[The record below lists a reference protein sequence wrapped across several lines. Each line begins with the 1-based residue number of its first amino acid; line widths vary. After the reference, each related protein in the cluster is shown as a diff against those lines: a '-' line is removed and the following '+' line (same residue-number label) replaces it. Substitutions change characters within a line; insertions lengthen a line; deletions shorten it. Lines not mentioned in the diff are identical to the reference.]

1 MDKYL
6 LEILKEVNTI
16 IIPGLGALTI
26 TDATSGEIMFMPYL
40 KHDDGELSKYIAEK
54 EGMEENDAKN
64 LIAKYV
70 REILNTLD
78 KGETYDMF
86 KFGSFFKDDAGDIQF
101 KNWDSLDKDIQNVNP
116 EQHETVEATV
126 PVEDNTT
133 EEQQPEEEVVEETEE
148 KVPEIKEAE
157 AEKTEEVV
165 SNEKENIEEIPPI
178 IPIESKNDEI
188 TTESV
193 VKEEKTAPKEEE
205 KQFNILEQEERA
217 ATQAKLDA
225 LKAKKEEK
233 HKKKRGAM
241 FYVLIVFAVLIISAS
256 GYIMYDF
263 DTAKEYLP
271 FLASNSEEVDRE
283 SELEKM
289 KELLGKE
296 NEATNES
303 NDTIAET
310 TVDQVQP
317 EESVVEEEY
326 IPEEIVVEKEPE
338 PVVEE
343 KIPEVKNIP
352 APVSGGTYH
361 IIAGTFSSSEN
372 AEKYIS
378 NLNAQGISGSV
389 VEESGMYQ
397 VSLGSYNSR
406 QEAKNA
412 LANMNISIK
421 ARVHKVD

>member
-165 SNEKENIEEIPPI
+165 SSEKENIEEIPPI

-193 VKEEKTAPKEEE
+193 VKEEKTTPKEEE

-263 DTAKEYLP
+263 DKAKEYLP
-271 FLASNSEEVDRE
+271 FLASNSEEVDGE

-296 NEATNES
+296 NEATNET

-317 EESVVEEEY
+317 EEPVVEEEY